1 MAEDDMSG
9 DNGSGGSLAMSMGGL
24 QARTRDLTG
33 SANTFARAMTR
44 AFMQA
49 SVGGKQLDDVLKG
62 LALRLSSMAVAK
74 AFNPFAAT
82 LTSGFGTVFSG
93 VFGGQGNGGGPS
105 AGAGAVAGGNAMP
118 GAAMT
123 GSAAPNVNVHISTP
137 DLGSFRRSEAYVTG
151 QIARAVARGQR
162 SL

>member
-1 MAEDDMSG
+1 MDEDGID
-9 DNGSGGSLAMSMGGL
+9 DLE
-24 QARTRDLTG
+24 RTIGPVLDGAKGRIDALTL
-33 SANTFARAMTR
+33 SSKQFESAMTR

-49 SVGGKQLDDVLKG
+49 SIGGKQLDDVLKG
-62 LALRLSSMAVAK
+62 LALRLSGMAVAK

-93 VFGGQGNGGGPS
+93 VSGGQGNGGGPS
-105 AGAGAVAGGNAMP
+105 AGAGGGGGNAMP

-123 GSAAPNVNVHISTP
+123 GSAVPNVNVHISTP

>member
-1 MAEDDMSG
+1 MAMDEDGID
-9 DNGSGGSLAMSMGGL
+9 DLE
-24 QARTRDLTG
+24 RTIGPVLDGAKGRIDALTL
-33 SANTFARAMTR
+33 SSKQFESAMTR

-105 AGAGAVAGGNAMP
+105 AGAGAVAGGNALP

>member
-1 MAEDDMSG
+1 VLHYWT
-9 DNGSGGSLAMSMGGL
+9 SGGEAK
-24 QARTRDLTG
+24 
-33 SANTFARAMTR
+33 SA
-44 AFMQA
+44 Q
-49 SVGGKQLDDVLKG
+49 VLKKMLEEKG
-62 LALRLSSMAVAK
+62 DTWVDFAVA
-74 AFNPFAAT
+74 
-82 LTSGFGTVFSG
+82 
-93 VFGGQGNGGGPS
+93 GGG
-105 AGAGAVAGGNAMP
+105 GGNAMP